1 MDIFQQMQNLKAM
14 SKPATPT
21 LAPTYIAPAAI
32 PTSSATANS
41 TANLTAALPRQD
53 MTVQAVSAPSKTDN
67 LEVPRDNMLEC
78 GDEPQIQ
85 EQPQLQDTNNPILK
99 MLREKLEFCVKDSLE
114 EKLQLSADSIP
125 EILATIKLM
134 PNVPDVF
141 IHECLDIA
149 LPALQA
155 QKEKYVLN
163 LLSGSKKKRA
173 AAKPSILPSIMLAA
187 DALSGKSTDV
197 SALDLTLDMDLLK
210 SNMQALENS
219 KDD

>member
-14 SKPATPT
+14 SKPAPAATATTP
-21 LAPTYIAPAAI
+21 APTPM

-41 TANLTAALPRQD
+41 TANLSAALPQHPA
-53 MTVQAVSAPSKTDN
+53 TVQAVSAPKVTEN
-67 LEVPRDNMLEC
+67 LEIPRDSMLEC
-78 GDEPQIQ
+78 GDNEPQIQ
-85 EQPQLQDTNNPILK
+85 EQPQLQDTNNSILK

>member
-14 SKPATPT
+14 SKPATAT
-21 LAPTYIAPAAI
+21 TTAPA
-32 PTSSATANS
+32 ATANS
-41 TANLTAALPRQD
+41 TPANLCAASPQHPA
-53 MTVQAVSAPSKTDN
+53 TVQTVSAPKETED
-67 LEVPRDNMLEC
+67 LEIPRDNMLEC
-78 GDEPQIQ
+78 GDNEPQIQ
-85 EQPQLQDTNNPILK
+85 EQPQLQDINNPILK

-163 LLSGSKKKRA
+163 LLSGNKKKRA

-210 SNMQALENS
+210 SNMQALENG

>member
-14 SKPATPT
+14 SKPATAT
-21 LAPTYIAPAAI
+21 APTATPIPA
-32 PTSSATANS
+32 ATANS
-41 TANLTAALPRQD
+41 TANLGAALPRQE
-53 MTVQAVSAPSKTDN
+53 MTVQAVSAPKITEN
-67 LEVPRDNMLEC
+67 LETPRDNMLEC
-78 GDEPQIQ
+78 GDDEPQIQ

-197 SALDLTLDMDLLK
+197 STLDLTLDMDLLK

>member
-14 SKPATPT
+14 SKPA
-21 LAPTYIAPAAI
+21 PAATATT
-32 PTSSATANS
+32 PAATANL
-41 TANLTAALPRQD
+41 APALPQHPA
-53 MTVQAVSAPSKTDN
+53 TVQTVSAPKAAES
-67 LEVPRDNMLEC
+67 LEIPRDNMLEC
-78 GDEPQIQ
+78 GDNEPQIQ
-85 EQPQLQDTNNPILK
+85 EQPQLQDTNNSILK

-163 LLSGSKKKRA
+163 LLSGNKKKRA